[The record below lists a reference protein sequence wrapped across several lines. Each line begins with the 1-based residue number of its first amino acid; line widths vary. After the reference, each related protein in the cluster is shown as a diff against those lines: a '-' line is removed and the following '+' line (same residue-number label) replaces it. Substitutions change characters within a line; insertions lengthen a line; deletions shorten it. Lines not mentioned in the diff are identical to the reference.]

1 MVALLCAD
9 KLAIYLVK
17 ISLLSDFEINF
28 DFIHKLG
35 GYVALLL
42 IAVNVLPAT
51 KLQFWNGDDEIYQ
64 PTKWNLKHDPK

>member
-64 PTKWNLKHDPK
+64 TTKWNLKHDPK